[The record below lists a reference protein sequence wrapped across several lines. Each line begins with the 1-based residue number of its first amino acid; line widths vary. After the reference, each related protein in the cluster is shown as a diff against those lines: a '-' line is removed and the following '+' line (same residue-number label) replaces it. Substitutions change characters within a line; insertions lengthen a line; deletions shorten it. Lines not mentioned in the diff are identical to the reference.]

1 MYQKIYDFCKVKNS
15 GSIYKNGLEQTNR
28 VKWIIN
34 LLKSNNIDY
43 IIDEFNLSK
52 DTKCWNIILPGDSK
66 MSVCAHH
73 DIVNP
78 NSDNANDNS
87 ASVINA
93 IMTHVLNPSITTFIV
108 DGEEFGGVGS
118 QRVSE
123 KINSGE
129 YGEIDFVL
137 NYELTGKGGTDFFI
151 GNYRGELF
159 ERIINK
165 FDCPVYSTPFNDS
178 VIFRKNNIDSC
189 VINPLPIIDK
199 ETSIVNKNGQYL
211 DVSML
216 YNCHSM
222 SDSVETICTI
232 DMKNFVEN
240 ISLEIL
246 K

>member
-15 GSIYKNGLEQTNR
+15 GSVYKNGLEQTPR

-34 LLKSNNIDY
+34 VLRTNNIDY
-43 IIDEFNLSK
+43 IIDEFNLSE
-52 DTKCWNIILPGDSK
+52 DNKCWNIILPGSSK

-93 IMTHVLNPSITTFIV
+93 IMTHVLNPSITAFIV
-108 DGEEFGGVGS
+108 DGEEFGGIGS

-151 GNYRGELF
+151 GNYQGELF

-165 FDCPVYSTPFNDS
+165 FDCPVYPTPFNDS
-178 VIFRKNNIDSC
+178 VIFRRNNIDSC

-199 ETSIVNKNGQYL
+199 ETSIVNKNGEYL

-222 SDSVETICTI
+222 SDSVETICVN
-232 DMKNFVEN
+232 DMKNFVEK

>member
-1 MYQKIYDFCKVKNS
+1 MYQKIYDLCKVKNS
-15 GSIYKNGLEQTNR
+15 GSVYKNGLEQTPR

-34 LLKSNNIDY
+34 VLRTNNIDY
-43 IIDEFNLSK
+43 IIDEFNLSE
-52 DTKCWNIILPGDSK
+52 DTKCWNIILPGSSK

-93 IMTHVLNPSITTFIV
+93 IMTHVLNPSITAFIV

-151 GNYRGELF
+151 GNYQSCNSF
-159 ERIINK
+159 IDK
-165 FDCPVYSTPFNDS
+165 
-178 VIFRKNNIDSC
+178 FRK
-189 VINPLPIIDK
+189 LPR
-199 ETSIVNKNGQYL
+199 
-211 DVSML
+211 
-216 YNCHSM
+216 
-222 SDSVETICTI
+222 
-232 DMKNFVEN
+232 
-240 ISLEIL
+240 
-246 K
+246 

>member
-93 IMTHVLNPSITTFIV
+93 IMTHVLNPSITPPPTLC
-108 DGEEFGGVGS
+108 VGDVAS
-118 QRVSE
+118 
-123 KINSGE
+123 KNSGFSSSNLTSSCNSLSNSKS
-129 YGEIDFVL
+129 EIM
-137 NYELTGKGGTDFFI
+137 E
-151 GNYRGELF
+151 
-159 ERIINK
+159 
-165 FDCPVYSTPFNDS
+165 
-178 VIFRKNNIDSC
+178 
-189 VINPLPIIDK
+189 
-199 ETSIVNKNGQYL
+199 
-211 DVSML
+211 VSK
-216 YNCHSM
+216 
-222 SDSVETICTI
+222 T
-232 DMKNFVEN
+232 
-240 ISLEIL
+240 
-246 K
+246 

>member
-93 IMTHVLNPSITTFIV
+93 IMTHVLNPSITVFIV
-108 DGEEFGGVGS
+108 DGEEYGGIGS
-118 QRVSE
+118 ERVSE

-129 YGEIDFVL
+129 YGNITSVL
-137 NYELTGKGGTDFFI
+137 NYELTGKGGENFFI
-151 GNYRGELF
+151 GNYKGPLYDK
-159 ERIINK
+159 IIDM

-178 VIFRKNNIDSC
+178 IKDKNIPSLRSAG
-189 VINPLPIIDK
+189 VSFATGPLK
-199 ETSIVNKNGQYL
+199 KYLNFGQ
-211 DVSML
+211 
-216 YNCHSM
+216 
-222 SDSVETICTI
+222 
-232 DMKNFVEN
+232 
-240 ISLEIL
+240 
-246 K
+246 